1 MTVMVRDLVAYQRN
15 TARTAIYP
23 GAGDTYSFTG
33 LSYATLGL
41 VGEAGEMA
49 NKVKKIARDS
59 QSVVSSMDR
68 ARLADELGDVL
79 WYVSQMATQL
89 GFDLDAIASA
99 NLSKLADRARRG
111 TLQGSGDRR

>member
-1 MTVMVRDLVAYQRN
+1 MVRDFVAYQRN

-23 GAGDTYSFTG
+23 GAGDSYSYSG
-33 LSYATLGL
+33 LSYVTLGL
-41 VGEAGEMA
+41 VGEAGELA

-59 QSVVSSMDR
+59 QSLIASVDR

-89 GFDLDAIASA
+89 GFDLDSIASA
-99 NLSKLADRARRG
+99 NLNKLADRQRRG